1 MEITP
6 ELANLFGSELNK
18 VESVEITYQNGGK
31 VIGTVKKVRKKPLKV
46 VILKSQVEQGER
58 PKHRV
63 VFDHVTQMQFTFLDG
78 STKTFE

>member
-31 VIGTVKKVRKKPLKV
+31 VIGTIKRVRQKPLKV
-46 VILKSQVEQGER
+46 VIQKSQAERGER
-58 PKHRV
+58 PKHKV
-63 VFDHVTQMQFTFLDG
+63 VFDHVTQLLITFRDG
-78 STKTFE
+78 TTKSFD